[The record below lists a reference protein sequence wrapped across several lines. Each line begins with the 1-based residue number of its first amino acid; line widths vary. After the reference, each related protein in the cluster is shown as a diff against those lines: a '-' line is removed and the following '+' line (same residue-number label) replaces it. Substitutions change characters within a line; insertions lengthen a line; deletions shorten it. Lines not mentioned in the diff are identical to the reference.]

1 MNETHELKT
10 DSEDD
15 DIGLHQGQITPR
27 SRKPFVNRIIT
38 AGTPTSLRRNAPQPR
53 MPSGLTRLLD
63 LETSPSLSNLA
74 SFTSSFGSNSS
85 GPADTSTN
93 LDISAISQPF
103 LACDLSPAASLTGK
117 LAKCGN
123 TDLEGDGERAWF
135 DDEAPSMTIDDI
147 LSSSGV
153 SHFDLLGEPHS
164 ANGPSFWLG
173 SRTNDCTEQSSE
185 DIDNAALIGDIWE

>member
-1 MNETHELKT
+1 MH
-10 DSEDD
+10 
-15 DIGLHQGQITPR
+15 IGLLAGQVDGGVRGARRRHWQHERCAPGR
-27 SRKPFVNRIIT
+27 EGERRAPF
-38 AGTPTSLRRNAPQPR
+38 
-53 MPSGLTRLLD
+53 
-63 LETSPSLSNLA
+63 
-74 SFTSSFGSNSS
+74 
-85 GPADTSTN
+85 
-93 LDISAISQPF
+93 
-103 LACDLSPAASLTGK
+103 
-117 LAKCGN
+117 
-123 TDLEGDGERAWF
+123 EGDGERAWF